1 MTQKQ
6 ATQARERLLQHL
18 PVTGEV
24 LRGSLIGRITRHTSG
39 CPKCARGEGHPQT
52 VLTISY
58 PGAPTRQFS
67 IHREQIPQVREWLSN
82 YQKLK
87 EAIEAICEVNDVLL
101 RPTYSTRKARSV
113 IP

>member
-1 MTQKQ
+1 MTHKR
-6 ATQARERLLQHL
+6 AVQARERLLQHL

-24 LRGSLIGRITRHTSG
+24 LRGSLIERITRHTSG

-58 PGAPTRQFS
+58 PGGRTRQFS

-87 EAIEAICEVNDVLL
+87 EAIESLCELNHVLL
-101 RPTYSTRKARSV
+101 RPDSSTRKARSV
-113 IP
+113 VR

>member
-1 MTQKQ
+1 MTHKQ

-58 PGAPTRQFS
+58 PGGRTRQFS

-87 EAIEAICEVNDVLL
+87 EAIEAICELNHILL
-101 RPTYSTRKARSV
+101 RPDSSTRKARSV